1 MAEQPEQ
8 EEKKPGQPTIFNSD
22 IGDDWGEAF
31 EADIQVS
38 PKAEATSDFF
48 LPEVADEPTVGPSPA
63 AGPKA
68 VAEGEGR
75 GLSQGLSARLRSLS
89 LPRRLLFLGG
99 PLLLVLALFF
109 LFHHPPTKPP
119 AQNAAPPTPP
129 AAQRIVKAA
138 GPTAASTLPPKAEA
152 SPPAQVA
159 SPSEPL
165 GRRLILR
172 KKWRFPAL
180 LIHAEGGKGQGP
192 IIIANDLTLVLK
204 LAPEV
209 MPPTDKETLVRETL
223 YQFYLNQPP
232 DDLRRYALDRGA
244 LSSRLKAWVLK
255 QWPGLPLDAITVDR
269 YQIL

>member
-8 EEKKPGQPTIFNSD
+8 EENKPGQPTIFNSD

-31 EADIQVS
+31 EADIQAS

-48 LPEVADEPTVGPSPA
+48 LPEVADESPAGPSPA
-63 AGPKA
+63 AGQK
-68 VAEGEGR
+68 AEGEDRGPSR
-75 GLSQGLSARLRSLS
+75 GLSERLRALS
-89 LPRRLLFLGG
+89 LPLRLLLLGG
-99 PLLLVLALFF
+99 PLLLGLALFF
-109 LFHHPPTKPP
+109 LFHHPTTKPP
-119 AQNAAPPTPP
+119 AQA

-138 GPTAASTLPPKAEA
+138 GPTSASTPPPKAYAPSPAPVA
-152 SPPAQVA
+152 SPP
-159 SPSEPL
+159 EPL

-172 KKWRFPAL
+172 KKWRFPSL

-192 IIIANDLTLVLK
+192 LLIANDLTLVLK

-244 LSSRLKAWVLK
+244 LGSRLKAWVLK